1 MYGVFFFKQKTAYEM
16 RISDW
21 SSDVCSSDLKQRS
34 RRGRV
39 GAIAAAEN
47 LAGINLF
54 VGLAEAYSAAARR
67 RSGRG
72 ATRSGM
78 QSVKGS
84 SPCIGA
90 AALPVA
96 VVLVAGSGA
105 AAAHPHVWIDARL
118 AVIFDGQRSE
128 EETSELQPLM
138 RISSAV

>member
-90 AALPVA
+90 AALA
-96 VVLVAGSGA
+96 V
-105 AAAHPHVWIDARL
+105 D
-118 AVIFDGQRSE
+118 RSE
-128 EETSELQPLM
+128 ERRVGKECVSTC
-138 RISSAV
+138 SSRWAPDH